1 MSDRSSGYQPSPGEQ
16 VRYGELEKPRE
27 QVARFLRTK
36 IKAGTFPP
44 GSKLPSNLDLAA
56 AHGTSAQVAR
66 DALAILAEEGLVVVR
81 NRYGTFVAERG

>member
-1 MSDRSSGYQPSPGEQ
+1 MLGPSSGYQPAPDEQ
-16 VRYGELEKPRE
+16 VRYGTIEKPRE
-27 QVARFLRTK
+27 QVARFVRAK
-36 IKAGTFPP
+36 IRSGALAP

-81 NRYGTFVAERG
+81 NRYGTFVAEE